1 MTSFGFEITLHI
13 KNYCSREKMTII
25 AVNTLPTKT
34 ESVNTF
40 KLFIKVTINKVLFSF
55 LGGYK

>member
-1 MTSFGFEITLHI
+1 MTSFGFKITLHI
-13 KNYCSREKMTII
+13 NYCSREKMTII

-40 KLFIKVTINKVLFSF
+40 KLFIKVTINKVLFLF